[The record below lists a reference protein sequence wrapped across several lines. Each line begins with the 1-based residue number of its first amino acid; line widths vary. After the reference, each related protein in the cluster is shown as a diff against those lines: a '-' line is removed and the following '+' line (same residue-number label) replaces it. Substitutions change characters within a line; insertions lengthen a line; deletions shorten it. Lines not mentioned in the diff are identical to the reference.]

1 MSYLPPREDRM
12 MLRVL
17 AAFERSKATSN
28 RKNPPVFSI
37 TEHRGRRR

>member
-1 MSYLPPREDRM
+1 M

-17 AAFERSKATSN
+17 AAFERSKAASC
-28 RKNPPVFSI
+28 RKEPPVFQI